1 MKFHENN
8 CHTSLI
14 FENPLTSA
22 HQSSCS
28 GVSLQHSYLD
38 SSTPHL
44 PTFSLF
50 PPSLHLLIFLFPT
63 LSLSFS
69 LSLSLS
75 LPPSLLTLFFLSPSP
90 QHTGRIS
97 RTQVP
102 LQWVQRHFVFPLNS
116 RGSCHQEQSVSV
128 PSAPTQQSSIP
139 FLDVAIKC
147 VAMTTNRNIKVLS
160 FWLKYA

>member
-28 GVSLQHSYLD
+28 GVSWQHSYLD

-69 LSLSLS
+69 LPPSLSSHSLLPLS
-75 LPPSLLTLFFLSPSP
+75 LPSTHREDQSDPGAPAMGAKALCIPFEQPRKLSPGAKCFRPECTNPAKFYTLF
-90 QHTGRIS
+90 GRS
-97 RTQVP
+97 
-102 LQWVQRHFVFPLNS
+102 
-116 RGSCHQEQSVSV
+116 
-128 PSAPTQQSSIP
+128 
-139 FLDVAIKC
+139 
-147 VAMTTNRNIKVLS
+147 
-160 FWLKYA
+160 Y